1 MASVCGG
8 SLALMDAGVP
18 IKAPVAGVAM
28 GLVMDGRPAFAVLT
42 DIAGAED
49 HYGDM
54 DFKVAGTARASPPS
68 RWTSRSRAC
77 AEIIERRWSRRAW
90 AGSTSSTR

>member
-18 IKAPVAGVAM
+18 IKAPVAGMAM
-28 GLVMDGRPAFAVLT
+28 GLVMDEAGKYAMLT

-54 DFKVAGTARASPPS
+54 DFKVAGTAPASRRC
-68 RWTSRSRAC
+68 RWTSRSPASRPRHA
-77 AEIIERRWSRRAW
+77 RRR
-90 AGSTSSTR
+90 